1 MANQSALS
9 NLLRRVQ
16 YNERIFA
23 EAGYASFPRKSLDL
37 LFIYD
42 NSTVLKKTPRN
53 FSGTFTKLA
62 ELFFC
67 LAVIGVGTV
76 LALIVL
82 IDDVSWKRRGI
93 GFQLQGI

>member
-1 MANQSALS
+1 MHPFRANHWTYSLFMPI
-9 NLLRRVQ
+9 VQ
-16 YNERIFA
+16 F
-23 EAGYASFPRKSLDL
+23 S
-37 LFIYD
+37 
-42 NSTVLKKTPRN
+42 KKTPRN